1 MATVPVF
8 AVRDNGVTFIV
19 PKTSES
25 MRVIAGILK
34 LAEHEAAIMEERYR
48 KAIHCCG
55 KTRRTK

>member
-34 LAEHEAAIMEERYR
+34 LAEQEAAIMELSL
-48 KAIHCCG
+48 IHI
-55 KTRRTK
+55 